1 MANFIDASFWV
12 VLPLEQVHSLGKDFH
27 LSPVVVKDEVN
38 HRPQVIMDHTWFG
51 VNKHTVVDLPSEVMQ
66 FRGAL
71 SCILWLLCHA
81 NPSHGPVYMV
91 KYDLSDGFYRMFLDP
106 ADSLKLSILM
116 P

>member
-1 MANFIDASFWV
+1 MADFINAGFWV
-12 VLPLEQVHSLGKDFH
+12 VLPLEQVCSLGKNFC
-27 LSPVVVKDEVN
+27 LSLVAVKEEVN
-38 HRPQVIMDHTWFG
+38 HCPRVIVDHMWFR

-66 FRGAL
+66 FGGAL

-106 ADSLKLSILM
+106 ANSLKLSILM